1 MFLLFYKIDKI
12 SSQKYKIIKHNLIL
26 NRYFDNIIKFYC
38 AQKKTHL
45 TFFNKKVIIEKETS
59 PNLKKKMKEL
69 RYLDKYFIKYKFS
82 FSLGILITIIA
93 QIFSLFTPKLIS
105 SSLEAIEKFD
115 KLSSVEKSS
124 TMVIGQ
130 YREELIHNVLL
141 IIATTIIAG
150 FLTFLMRQTLIVMSR
165 HIEFDLKNEVFR
177 QYENLSQNFYKQN
190 RTGDLMNRISEDVSK
205 VRMYVGPA
213 VMYTINTFIR
223 FAIVI
228 AYMYNVSPRLTLYT
242 LLPLPILSYAIFKL
256 SSEIN
261 IRSTVFQQYLS
272 KVSSF
277 TQEIFSGI
285 RVIKA
290 YSLENQQQNNLISLA
305 EESKS
310 KSLSLA
316 RVQSLFGPLM
326 LALIGISN
334 LVVIYFG
341 GMLYINGTIKSI
353 GTIAEFI
360 LYVNML
366 TWPVASLGWVSS
378 MVQEAEASQKRL
390 NEFLKIVPDIQNNNP
405 SSSTVDGTISFENV
419 SYTYED
425 TNIEALKNISFTVKK
440 GETLA
445 ILGKTGSGKSTLLSL
460 ISRMYDVTEG
470 QVKIDGKEISQLNLF
485 DLRNS
490 IGIVPQ
496 DAFLFSDSIK
506 NNIKFGKENATDDE
520 VIAAAKSAVV
530 HDNIEGFNKG
540 YDTILGERGIT
551 LSGGQKQ
558 RVSIARAIIKK
569 PEILL
574 FDDCLSAVDT
584 ETEEAI
590 LNNLFEICKDKTTI
604 IVSHRVSSAKNADK
618 IIILENGKI
627 IQQGFHNQLI
637 NENGYYSA
645 LYLKQLSEKELL

>member
-1 MFLLFYKIDKI
+1 
-12 SSQKYKIIKHNLIL
+12 
-26 NRYFDNIIKFYC
+26 
-38 AQKKTHL
+38 
-45 TFFNKKVIIEKETS
+45 
-59 PNLKKKMKEL
+59 MKEL
-69 RYLDKYFIKYKFS
+69 LYLNKYFVKYKYS
-82 FSLGILITIIA
+82 FSLGIIFTIIA
-93 QIFSLFTPKLIS
+93 QIFMLFTPKLIS
-105 SSLEAIEKFD
+105 SSFKAIEAFSKD
-115 KLSSVEKSS
+115 KNIAASV
-124 TMVIGQ
+124 I
-130 YREELIHNVLL
+130 REELISNILL

-177 QYENLSQNFYKQN
+177 QYENLTQNFYKKN

-213 VMYTINTFIR
+213 VMYSINTVIR
-223 FAIVI
+223 FTIVI
-228 AYMYNVSPRLTLYT
+228 VYMYNVSPRLTLYT
-242 LLPLPILSYAIFKL
+242 ILPLPLLSYGIFKL

-261 IRSTVFQQYLS
+261 KRSTVFQQYLS

-277 TQEIFSGI
+277 SQEIFSGI

-290 YSLENQQQNNLISLA
+290 YSLEDQHQKNMVSLA
-305 EESKS
+305 KESKN

-316 RVQSLFGPLM
+316 KVQSLFGPLM

-341 GMLYINGTIKSI
+341 GLMYIEGTIKSI

-390 NEFLKIVPDIQNNNP
+390 NEFLKIEPEIKNKNP
-405 SSSTVDGTISFENV
+405 NKSIINGSISFENV

-425 TNIEALKNISFTVKK
+425 THIKALKDISFTVKK

-445 ILGKTGSGKSTLLSL
+445 ILGKTGSGKSTILAL
-460 ISRMYDVTEG
+460 ISRLYDVT
-470 QVKIDGKEISQLNLF
+470 DGKITIDNEEISTLNLD

-506 NNIKFGKENATDDE
+506 NNIKFGKEDATDAE

-530 HDNIEGFNKG
+530 HDNIVGFNKQ
-540 YDTILGERGIT
+540 YDTVLGERGIT

-558 RVSIARAIIKK
+558 RVSIARAIIKN
-569 PEILL
+569 PPILL

-584 ETEEAI
+584 ETEETI
-590 LNNLFEICKDKTTI
+590 LNNLNEICKDKTTI
-604 IVSHRVSSAKNADK
+604 IVSHRVSSAKNAHK
-618 IIILENGKI
+618 IIIIDDGKI
-627 IQQGFHNQLI
+627 IQQGSHNQLV
-637 NENGYYSA
+637 NQEGYYAS
-645 LYLKQLSEKELL
+645 LYLKQLSEKELQ

>member
-1 MFLLFYKIDKI
+1 
-12 SSQKYKIIKHNLIL
+12 
-26 NRYFDNIIKFYC
+26 
-38 AQKKTHL
+38 
-45 TFFNKKVIIEKETS
+45 
-59 PNLKKKMKEL
+59 MKEL
-69 RYLDKYFIKYKFS
+69 LYLNKYFVKYKYS
-82 FSLGILITIIA
+82 FSLGIIFTIIA
-93 QIFSLFTPKLIS
+93 QIFMLFTPKLIS
-105 SSLEAIEKFD
+105 SSFKVIEAFSKD
-115 KLSSVEKSS
+115 KNISAA
-124 TMVIGQ
+124 VI
-130 YREELIHNVLL
+130 REELISNILL

-177 QYENLSQNFYKQN
+177 QYENLSQNFYKKN

-213 VMYTINTFIR
+213 VMYSINTIIR
-223 FAIVI
+223 FTIVI
-228 AYMYNVSPRLTLYT
+228 VYMYNVSPRLTLYT
-242 LLPLPILSYAIFKL
+242 ILPLPLLSYGIFKL

-261 IRSTVFQQYLS
+261 KRSTVFQQYLS

-277 TQEIFSGI
+277 SQEIFSGI

-290 YSLENQQQNNLISLA
+290 YSLEDQHQNNMVSLA
-305 EESKS
+305 KESKS
-310 KSLSLA
+310 KSLNLA
-316 RVQSLFGPLM
+316 KVQSLFGPLM

-341 GMLYINGTIKSI
+341 GLMYIEGTIKSI

-390 NEFLKIVPDIQNNNP
+390 NEFLKIEPEIKNKNP
-405 SSSTVDGTISFENV
+405 NKSIINGSISFENV

-425 TNIEALKNISFTVKK
+425 TNIKALKGISFTVKK

-445 ILGKTGSGKSTLLSL
+445 ILGKTGAGKSTILSL
-460 ISRMYDVTEG
+460 ISRLYDVT
-470 QVKIDGKEISQLNLF
+470 DGKITIDNQEISLLNLY

-506 NNIKFGKENATDDE
+506 NNIKFGKEDATDEE

-530 HDNIEGFNKG
+530 HDNIVGFNKQ
-540 YDTILGERGIT
+540 YDTVLGERGIT

-558 RVSIARAIIKK
+558 RVSIARAIIKN
-569 PEILL
+569 PPILL
-574 FDDCLSAVDT
+574 LDDCLSAVDT
-584 ETEEAI
+584 ETEETI
-590 LNNLFEICKDKTTI
+590 LNNLNEICKDKTTI

-618 IIILENGKI
+618 IIIIDEGKI
-627 IQQGFHNQLI
+627 IQQGSHNQLV
-637 NENGYYSA
+637 NQEGYYAS
-645 LYLKQLSEKELL
+645 LYLKQLSEKELQ

>member
-1 MFLLFYKIDKI
+1 
-12 SSQKYKIIKHNLIL
+12 
-26 NRYFDNIIKFYC
+26 
-38 AQKKTHL
+38 
-45 TFFNKKVIIEKETS
+45 
-59 PNLKKKMKEL
+59 MKEL
-69 RYLDKYFIKYKFS
+69 SYLNKYFIKYKYSFS
-82 FSLGILITIIA
+82 FGILITIIA
-93 QIFSLFTPKLIS
+93 QIFFLFTPKLVS
-105 SSLEAIEKFD
+105 QSFDTIEKFL
-115 KLSSVEKSS
+115 KLSEADKQSS
-124 TMVIGQ
+124 IIIGYYKQ
-130 YREELIHNVLL
+130 ELIHNVLL
-141 IIATTIIAG
+141 IIGSAIVAG

-165 HIEFDLKNEVFR
+165 HIEFDLKNEVFS
-177 QYENLSQNFYKQN
+177 QYQNLSQNFYKQN

-228 AYMYNVSPRLTLYT
+228 IYMYNVSPLLTLYT
-242 LLPLPILSYAIFKL
+242 LLPLPVLSYCIFKL

-261 IRSTVFQQYLS
+261 KRSTTFQQYLS

-290 YSLENQQQNNLISLA
+290 YSLENQHQTNMIALSD
-305 EESKS
+305 ESKS

-326 LALIGISN
+326 IALIGISN

-341 GMLYINGTIKSI
+341 GVMYINGSITNI

-390 NEFLKIVPDIQNNNP
+390 NEFLKIEPEIKNTNAN
-405 SSSTVDGTISFENV
+405 SSNIRGSIAFENV
-419 SYTYED
+419 SFTYED
-425 TNIEALKNISFTVKK
+425 TNIEALKNVTFSVKN

-445 ILGKTGSGKSTLLSL
+445 ILGKTGSGKSTILSL
-460 ISRMYDVTEG
+460 ISRLYDVTEG
-470 QVKIDGKEISQLNLF
+470 KITIDGNEITTLNLN
-485 DLRNS
+485 DLRNN

-496 DAFLFSDSIK
+496 DAFLFSDTIK
-506 NNIKFGKENATDDE
+506 NNIKFGNQNATDE
-520 VIAAAKSAVV
+520 QVIEAAKNAVV
-530 HDNIEGFNKG
+530 HDNIIAFNKQ

-558 RVSIARAIIKK
+558 RVSIARAIIKD
-569 PEILL
+569 PAILL

-584 ETEEAI
+584 ETEETI
-590 LNNLFEICKDKTTI
+590 LSNLFEICKNKTTI

-618 IIILENGKI
+618 IIILEDGQI
-627 IQQGFHNQLI
+627 IQQGSHNQLI
-637 NENGYYSA
+637 NQEGYYSA

>member
-1 MFLLFYKIDKI
+1 
-12 SSQKYKIIKHNLIL
+12 
-26 NRYFDNIIKFYC
+26 
-38 AQKKTHL
+38 
-45 TFFNKKVIIEKETS
+45 
-59 PNLKKKMKEL
+59 MKEL
-69 RYLDKYFIKYKFS
+69 RYLNKYFIKYKYS
-82 FSLGILITIIA
+82 FLLGIFITIIA

-105 SSLEAIEKFD
+105 KSFNEIEAFSRSKAVDTTII
-115 KLSSVEKSS
+115 SH
-124 TMVIGQ
+124 Q
-130 YREELIHNVLL
+130 LISNILL

-228 AYMYNVSPRLTLYT
+228 GYMYNVSPRLTLYT
-242 LLPLPILSYAIFKL
+242 ILPLPLLSFCIFKL

-261 IRSTVFQQYLS
+261 KRSTTFQQYLS
-272 KVSSF
+272 KVSSY
-277 TQEIFSGI
+277 TQEVFSGI

-290 YSLENQQQNNLISLA
+290 YSLENQNQTIITNLA
-305 EESKS
+305 NESKS

-316 RVQSLFGPLM
+316 KVQSLFGPLM
-326 LALIGISN
+326 LALIGVSN

-341 GMLYINGTIKSI
+341 GLMYIHGTIKSI

-390 NEFLKIVPDIQNNNP
+390 NEFLKIVPEIQNKNP
-405 SSSTVDGTISFENV
+405 NTSKIDGNISFENV

-425 TNIEALKNISFTVKK
+425 THIKALQNVSFTVKK

-445 ILGKTGSGKSTLLSL
+445 ILGKTGSGKSTILSL
-460 ISRMYDVTEG
+460 IARLYDVTDG
-470 QVKIDGKEISQLNLF
+470 HITIDNKEISQLNLF
-485 DLRNS
+485 DLRSS

-496 DAFLFSDSIK
+496 DAFLFSDTIK
-506 NNIKFGKENATDDE
+506 NNIKFGKEDATDEE
-520 VIAAAKSAVV
+520 VEAAAKSAVV
-530 HDNIEGFNKG
+530 HENIMGFSKK

-558 RVSIARAIIKK
+558 RVSIARAIIKN
-569 PEILL
+569 PQILL

-590 LNNLFEICKDKTTI
+590 LNNLSVICKNKTTI
-604 IVSHRVSSAKNADK
+604 VVSHRVSSAKNADK
-618 IIILENGKI
+618 IIILEGGKI
-627 IQQGFHNQLI
+627 IQQGSHNQLI
-637 NENGYYSA
+637 NEEGHYAS

>member
-1 MFLLFYKIDKI
+1 M
-12 SSQKYKIIKHNLIL
+12 
-26 NRYFDNIIKFYC
+26 
-38 AQKKTHL
+38 
-45 TFFNKKVIIEKETS
+45 
-59 PNLKKKMKEL
+59 
-69 RYLDKYFIKYKFS
+69 
-82 FSLGILITIIA
+82 
-93 QIFSLFTPKLIS
+93 
-105 SSLEAIEKFD
+105 
-115 KLSSVEKSS
+115 
-124 TMVIGQ
+124 
-130 YREELIHNVLL
+130 
-141 IIATTIIAG
+141 
-150 FLTFLMRQTLIVMSR
+150 
-165 HIEFDLKNEVFR
+165 FR

-290 YSLENQQQNNLISLA
+290 YSLENQQQNNLINLA

-460 ISRMYDVTEG
+460 ISRMYDATEG

>member
-1 MFLLFYKIDKI
+1 
-12 SSQKYKIIKHNLIL
+12 
-26 NRYFDNIIKFYC
+26 
-38 AQKKTHL
+38 
-45 TFFNKKVIIEKETS
+45 
-59 PNLKKKMKEL
+59 MKEL
-69 RYLDKYFIKYKFS
+69 RYLNKYFIKYKYS
-82 FSLGILITIIA
+82 FLLGILITIIA
-93 QIFSLFTPKLIS
+93 QIFFLFTPKLVSESFDI
-105 SSLEAIEKFD
+105 IERFL
-115 KLSSVEKSS
+115 KLSESDQKLQIIRSFHK
-124 TMVIGQ
+124 Q
-130 YREELIHNVLL
+130 ELLHNVYL
-141 IIATTIIAG
+141 IIGSAVVG
-150 FLTFLMRQTLIVMSR
+150 GVLTFLMRQTLIVMSR
-165 HIEFDLKNEVFR
+165 HIEFDLKNEVFK

-228 AYMYNVSPRLTLYT
+228 IYMYNVSPLLTLYT
-242 LLPLPILSYAIFKL
+242 ILPLPILSYCIFKL

-261 IRSTVFQQYLS
+261 KRSTTFQQYLS

-277 TQEIFSGI
+277 SQEIFSGI

-290 YSLENQQQNNLISLA
+290 YSLENQHQNNMVALA

-326 LALIGISN
+326 IALIGISN

-341 GMLYINGTIKSI
+341 GVMYINGNIPNI

-390 NEFLKIVPDIQNNNP
+390 NEFLKIEPEIKNNNNNSSDIQG
-405 SSSTVDGTISFENV
+405 SISFEDV
-419 SYTYED
+419 SFTYQD
-425 TNIEALKNISFTVKK
+425 TNIQALKNVTFTVKK

-445 ILGKTGSGKSTLLSL
+445 ILGKTGSGKSTILSL
-460 ISRMYDVTEG
+460 ISRLYDVTDG
-470 QVKIDGKEISQLNLF
+470 RITIDQNEISTLNLN
-485 DLRNS
+485 DLRNN

-496 DAFLFSDSIK
+496 DAFLFSDTIK
-506 NNIKFGKENATDDE
+506 NNIKFGNQNATDEE
-520 VIAAAKSAVV
+520 VIEAAKSAVV
-530 HDNIEGFNKG
+530 HDNIITFNKQ

-558 RVSIARAIIKK
+558 RVSIARAIIKQ
-569 PEILL
+569 PAILL

-584 ETEEAI
+584 ETEETI

-618 IIILENGKI
+618 IIILEDGKI
-627 IQQGFHNQLI
+627 IQQGSHNQLI
-637 NENGYYSA
+637 NQEGYYAS

>member
-1 MFLLFYKIDKI
+1 
-12 SSQKYKIIKHNLIL
+12 
-26 NRYFDNIIKFYC
+26 
-38 AQKKTHL
+38 
-45 TFFNKKVIIEKETS
+45 
-59 PNLKKKMKEL
+59 MKEL
-69 RYLDKYFIKYKFS
+69 SYLNKYFIKYKYS

-105 SSLEAIEKFD
+105 KSLNAIEKFD
-115 KLSSVEKSS
+115 KLPEADQTSQ
-124 TMVIGQ
+124 VIIDS
-130 YREELIHNVLL
+130 YRDGLIHNVLL
-141 IIATTIIAG
+141 IIATTIVAG

-228 AYMYNVSPRLTLYT
+228 IYMYNVSPLLTLYT
-242 LLPLPILSYAIFKL
+242 ILPLPILSYCIFKL

-261 IRSTVFQQYLS
+261 KRSTTFQQYLS

-277 TQEIFSGI
+277 SQEIFSGI

-290 YSLENQQQNNLISLA
+290 NSLENQHQNNMVALA
-305 EESKS
+305 DESKK
-310 KSLSLA
+310 KSLDLA
-316 RVQSLFGPLM
+316 KVQSLFGPLM
-326 LALIGISN
+326 IALIGISN

-341 GMLYINGTIKSI
+341 GVMYINGTIPNI

-390 NEFLKIVPDIQNNNP
+390 NEFLKLEPEIKNKNENSSDIQG
-405 SSSTVDGTISFENV
+405 SIAFENV

-425 TNIEALKNISFTVKK
+425 TNIEALKNVTFTVKK

-445 ILGKTGSGKSTLLSL
+445 ILGKTGSGKSTILSL
-460 ISRMYDVTEG
+460 ISRLYDVT
-470 QVKIDGKEISQLNLF
+470 DGKITIDQEEISTLNLN
-485 DLRNS
+485 DLRNN

-496 DAFLFSDSIK
+496 DAFLFSDTIK
-506 NNIKFGKENATDDE
+506 NNIKFGNQNATDEE
-520 VIAAAKSAVV
+520 VIEAAKNAVV
-530 HDNIEGFNKG
+530 HDNIAAFNKQ

-558 RVSIARAIIKK
+558 RVSIARAIIKN
-569 PEILL
+569 PAILL

-584 ETEEAI
+584 ETEETI
-590 LNNLFEICKDKTTI
+590 LNNLFKICKDKTTI

-618 IIILENGKI
+618 IIILEDGRI
-627 IQQGFHNQLI
+627 IQQGSHNQLI
-637 NENGYYSA
+637 NQEGYYAS

>member
-1 MFLLFYKIDKI
+1 
-12 SSQKYKIIKHNLIL
+12 
-26 NRYFDNIIKFYC
+26 
-38 AQKKTHL
+38 
-45 TFFNKKVIIEKETS
+45 
-59 PNLKKKMKEL
+59 MKEL

-569 PEILL
+569 PEIFL

>member
-1 MFLLFYKIDKI
+1 
-12 SSQKYKIIKHNLIL
+12 
-26 NRYFDNIIKFYC
+26 
-38 AQKKTHL
+38 
-45 TFFNKKVIIEKETS
+45 
-59 PNLKKKMKEL
+59 MKEL

-405 SSSTVDGTISFENV
+405 SSSTVDGTISFEIV

>member
-1 MFLLFYKIDKI
+1 
-12 SSQKYKIIKHNLIL
+12 
-26 NRYFDNIIKFYC
+26 
-38 AQKKTHL
+38 
-45 TFFNKKVIIEKETS
+45 
-59 PNLKKKMKEL
+59 MKEL
-69 RYLDKYFIKYKFS
+69 QYLNKYFVKYKYS
-82 FSLGILITIIA
+82 FLLGIVITIVA

-105 SSLEAIEKFD
+105 KSFTVIENIAKD
-115 KLSSVEKSS
+115 KTVSKA
-124 TMVIGQ
+124 MIQ
-130 YREELIHNVLL
+130 NELISNILL

-228 AYMYNVSPRLTLYT
+228 VYMFNVSPRLTLYT
-242 LLPLPILSYAIFKL
+242 LLPLPILSYAIFKI

-261 IRSTVFQQYLS
+261 KRSTIFQQYLS

-290 YSLENQQQNNLISLA
+290 YSLENHHQNNMIELSD
-305 EESKS
+305 ESKS

-316 RVQSLFGPLM
+316 KIQALFGPLM

-341 GMLYINGTIKSI
+341 GLMYINGTIKSI

-378 MVQEAEASQKRL
+378 MVQEAEASQKRI
-390 NEFLKIVPDIQNNNP
+390 NEFLKIVPEIQNKNP
-405 SSSTVDGTISFENV
+405 DKSIIDGAISFENV

-425 TNIEALKNISFTVKK
+425 TNIKALQEVTFTVHK

-445 ILGKTGSGKSTLLSL
+445 ILGKTGSGKSTIISL
-460 ISRMYDVTEG
+460 ISRLYDVTEG
-470 QVKIDGKEISQLNLF
+470 QITIDKTEISQLNLF
-485 DLRNS
+485 DLRSN

-530 HDNIEGFNKG
+530 HDNIMGFNKR

-558 RVSIARAIIKK
+558 RVSIARAIIKDPK
-569 PEILL
+569 ILL

-590 LNNLFEICKDKTTI
+590 LNNLQEICKNKTSI
-604 IVSHRVSSAKNADK
+604 IVSHRVSSAKNADRILILDEGR
-618 IIILENGKI
+618 IIE
-627 IQQGFHNQLI
+627 QGSHNQLI
-637 NENGYYSA
+637 NQEGYYAA
-645 LYLKQLSEKELL
+645 LYLKQLSEKELQ

>member
-1 MFLLFYKIDKI
+1 
-12 SSQKYKIIKHNLIL
+12 
-26 NRYFDNIIKFYC
+26 
-38 AQKKTHL
+38 
-45 TFFNKKVIIEKETS
+45 
-59 PNLKKKMKEL
+59 MKEL
-69 RYLDKYFIKYKFS
+69 RYLNKYFVKYKFS
-82 FSLGILITIIA
+82 FLLGIIITIVA

-105 SSLEAIEKFD
+105 KSFKAIEDFAKD
-115 KLSSVEKSS
+115 ETIPKSF
-124 TMVIGQ
+124 IQ
-130 YREELIHNVLL
+130 QELISDILL
-141 IIATTIIAG
+141 IIATTVIAG

-213 VMYTINTFIR
+213 VMYTINTIIR

-228 AYMYNVSPRLTLYT
+228 VYMFNVSPLLTLYT
-242 LLPLPILSYAIFKL
+242 LLPLPILSYAIFKI

-261 IRSTVFQQYLS
+261 KRSTVFQQYLS

-290 YSLENQQQNNLISLA
+290 YSLEGQHQNNMVELA
-305 EESKS
+305 DESKS

-316 RVQSLFGPLM
+316 RIQALFGPLM
-326 LALIGISN
+326 MALIGISN

-341 GMLYINGTIKSI
+341 GLMYINGTIKSI

-378 MVQEAEASQKRL
+378 MVQEAEASQKRI
-390 NEFLKIVPDIQNNNP
+390 NEFLKIVPEIQNNNP
-405 SSSTVDGTISFENV
+405 ERSIIEGTIAFENV

-425 TNIEALKNISFTVKK
+425 TNIKALENVTFTVHK

-445 ILGKTGSGKSTLLSL
+445 ILGKTGSGKSTIISL
-460 ISRMYDVTEG
+460 ISRLYDVTDG
-470 QVKIDGKEISQLNLF
+470 HITIDGKEIGSLNLF

-506 NNIKFGKENATDDE
+506 NNIKFGKENATDEE
-520 VIAAAKSAVV
+520 VQAAAKSAVV
-530 HDNIEGFNKG
+530 HDNIMGFNKQ
-540 YDTILGERGIT
+540 YETILGERGIT

-558 RVSIARAIIKK
+558 RVSIARAIIKN

-590 LNNLFEICKDKTTI
+590 LNNLQAICENKTTI
-604 IVSHRVSSAKNADK
+604 IVSHRVSSAKNADR
-618 IIILENGKI
+618 IIILDEGRI
-627 IQQGFHNQLI
+627 VEQGSHNQLI
-637 NENGYYSA
+637 NEDGYYAA

>member
-1 MFLLFYKIDKI
+1 
-12 SSQKYKIIKHNLIL
+12 
-26 NRYFDNIIKFYC
+26 
-38 AQKKTHL
+38 
-45 TFFNKKVIIEKETS
+45 
-59 PNLKKKMKEL
+59 MKEL
-69 RYLDKYFIKYKFS
+69 RYLNKYFIKYKYS
-82 FSLGILITIIA
+82 FSLGILFTIIA

-105 SSLEAIEKFD
+105 KSFKAIEAFD
-115 KLSSVEKSS
+115 KLSKQERTSQIIIS
-124 TMVIGQ
+124 T
-130 YREELIHNVLL
+130 YREELIHNILL

-213 VMYTINTFIR
+213 VMYTINTVIR

-228 AYMYNVSPRLTLYT
+228 GYMYNVSPRLTLYT
-242 LLPLPILSYAIFKL
+242 ILPLPVLSYCIFKL

-261 IRSTVFQQYLS
+261 KRSTIFQQYLS

-277 TQEIFSGI
+277 SQEIFSGI

-290 YSLENQQQNNLISLA
+290 YSLEDQHQNNMVDLA
-305 EESKS
+305 NESKS
-310 KSLSLA
+310 KSLDLA
-316 RVQSLFGPLM
+316 KVQSLFGPLM

-341 GMLYINGTIKSI
+341 GLMYINGTIKSI

-390 NEFLKIVPDIQNNNP
+390 NEFLKIEPEIKNKNP
-405 SSSTVDGTISFENV
+405 NKSIIEGTISFENV

-425 TNIEALKNISFTVKK
+425 TNIEALKNISFKVKK

-445 ILGKTGSGKSTLLSL
+445 ILGKTGSGKSTISSL
-460 ISRMYDVTEG
+460 ISRLYEVT
-470 QVKIDGKEISQLNLF
+470 DGRIIVDGHEISTLNLY

-506 NNIKFGKENATDDE
+506 NNIKFGKENATDEE
-520 VIAAAKSAVV
+520 VETAAKNAVV
-530 HDNIEGFNKG
+530 HDNIIGFNKK
-540 YDTILGERGIT
+540 YETILGERGIT

-558 RVSIARAIIKK
+558 RVSIARAIIKN
-569 PEILL
+569 PAILL

-590 LNNLFEICKDKTTI
+590 LNNLYEICKDKTTI
-604 IVSHRVSSAKNADK
+604 IVSHRVSSAKNADN
-618 IIILENGKI
+618 IIILEDGKI
-627 IQQGFHNQLI
+627 IQQGSHNQLI
-637 NENGYYSA
+637 NQEGYYAS